1 MFGSTVPSEWRRAEL
16 PGNRV
21 DFSFS
26 EDQELL
32 RNSLRTF
39 LTDRYSFEERRA
51 TAQSD
56 RGWRPEIWM
65 ALARDLD
72 VLGTALPQRLGGL
85 GADPVMTL
93 VMMEEFGRALFI
105 EPYLETVVIC
115 GGLLA
120 RAGSDRADNVLRQIA
135 QGTQTLAFASSDPN
149 SRYELIPTTTRARWD
164 GDAWVLDGAKSVVVA
179 APWATQL
186 LVTASTAGGP
196 AGPAGVSL
204 FLVETAT
211 PGVRATHYPTVDGR
225 RAADIVFENVRLPAD
240 ALLGPAG
247 RALASIEQ
255 SADEAIAA
263 LSAEALGVLSRLLH
277 DTLDY
282 TKQRRQ
288 FGQPLAGF
296 QVLQHRMVDM
306 YMEVEMARSATLLV
320 TLKLT
325 AGPHER
331 ALAASAAKVTVSKAC
346 RFVGQNAIQLHG
358 GMGLTDDL
366 PVSHYF
372 RRATALEAEFGTV
385 DFHLAR
391 YAALTRPAAEQ
402 RGIS

>member
-1 MFGSTVPSEWRRAEL
+1 M
-16 PGNRV
+16 

-32 RNSLRTF
+32 RNTLRSF
-39 LTDRYSFEERRA
+39 LDDRYSFEERRA
-51 TAQSD
+51 TAQSIS
-56 RGWRPEIWM
+56 GWRPEIWK
-65 ALARDLD
+65 ALAQELD
-72 VLGTALPQRLGGL
+72 VLGCSLPERLGGL

-120 RAGSDRADNVLRQIA
+120 RAGSARADSVLKQIA
-135 QGTQTLAFASSDPN
+135 RGAETLAFAWSDPD
-149 SRYELIPTTTRARWD
+149 SRYDFTPTTTRARRE
-164 GDAWVLDGAKSVVVA
+164 GDSWRLDGAKCVVVG

-186 LVTASTAGGP
+186 LVTARTAVG
-196 AGPAGVSL
+196 AGERAGVSL
-204 FLVETAT
+204 FLVEKAA
-211 PGVRATHYPTVDGR
+211 PGVRATNYPTVDGR
-225 RAADIVFENVRLPAD
+225 RAADIVFEDVHLPGD
-240 ALLGPAG
+240 ALLGPVG
-247 RALASIEQ
+247 GALASIEQ

-263 LSAEALGVLSRLLH
+263 LSAEALGVLSRLLQ
-277 DTLDY
+277 DTIDY

-288 FGQPLAGF
+288 FGQALAGF
-296 QVLQHRMVDM
+296 QVLQHRMVDI
-306 YMEVEMARSATLLV
+306 YMEVEMARSATYLV
-320 TLKLT
+320 TLKLNST
-325 AGPHER
+325 PLER

-346 RFVGQNAIQLHG
+346 RLVGQSAVQLHG
-358 GMGLTDDL
+358 GMGMTDDL

-391 YAALTRPAAEQ
+391 YAALTRSAAAPM
-402 RGIS
+402 GGVP